1 MIGLLIGL
9 ALAALV
15 SLYLG
20 FCVTWLAGGRR
31 CPMVGLPDRATL
43 WLLSADD
50 REVWALVRA
59 DER

>member
-1 MIGLLIGL
+1 
-9 ALAALV
+9 
-15 SLYLG
+15 
-20 FCVTWLAGGRR
+20 
-31 CPMVGLPDRATL
+31 MVGLPDRATL